1 MHGDR
6 RETIELRQLE
16 GPWTIKRLLTS
27 IIDLALAAGA
37 LLFVLFGGLIYM
49 NDGSA
54 ATPGST
60 GQVLLDIAKYVCLL
74 HIYVESM
81 GAYGEMQGPT
91 VFPVLFAAIVGGALK
106 TFATWR
112 VQNGTQVRMIEQLVG
127 SHTVTGALFTQ
138 ARLKA
143 FNFLAVSIVLLWCL
157 SPLGSQ
163 AALRAISTDHVF
175 LSETNSLT
183 VMESFAPFRYFAGG
197 SSGGEATRRLVP
209 SFIASMLAARLLQ
222 DRNQDIWG
230 NIRIPLIERLSNR
243 ASDTDWIDLSGAQE
257 VIYSSLVGIPVAS
270 LPSKGNHTFAFS
282 ASYVNVECP
291 TIKVLPEYNFTTTA
305 PDFNS
310 SDRSNCQWTTR
321 QPEMTLRVRLS
332 QPCAGGEED
341 IFDKY
346 HEGKDRPARVF
357 IWESRT
363 FGVEGHSYAECHLY
377 TTYVDVKM
385 QCQGTLC
392 SPASV
397 RRSPNPAR
405 HGNWTSFDMKWNF
418 QLPEAFIAIFANM
431 FPGSNNSGG
440 QVPTITY
447 LVEPF
452 NALSA
457 ENKTQPA
464 AIPRERFET
473 GLTQMMN
480 SQLLLGI
487 RVEEVT
493 GSFTTEN
500 PNNLSVNVVEME
512 TYTRVEIVQYSTPW
526 LILLLA
532 SSVVLFAVAM
542 AAIVVRFRIL
552 VPDVLGS
559 LALGMLDNRCDNIKN
574 SSFMSGD
581 DKMAKMKEVKVM
593 LGDVE
598 PHAEIGRIALAAP
611 MEDVAVGKVQKGK
624 FYM

>member
-1 MHGDR
+1 MHGDG
-6 RETIELRQLE
+6 REAVQPRQLE
-16 GPWTIKRLLTS
+16 GPWTTKRLLTS
-27 IIDLALAAGA
+27 LLDLTLAAGA

-49 NDGSA
+49 SDGSTSA
-54 ATPGST
+54 PGST
-60 GQVLLDIAKYVCLL
+60 GKVLLDIAKY
-74 HIYVESM
+74 
-81 GAYGEMQGPT
+81 GPT

-106 TFATWR
+106 TFATWH
-112 VQNGTQVRMIEQLVG
+112 VQNGTQVGVIEQLVG

-143 FNFLAVSIVLLWCL
+143 FNLLAVRIVLLWCL

-163 AALRAISTDHVF
+163 AALRAISADHVF
-175 LSETNSLT
+175 RNETDNLT

-197 SSGGEATRRLVP
+197 SSGGFVRTRLVP
-209 SFIASMLAARLLQ
+209 SFIASMLSARLLQ

-230 NIRIPLIERLSNR
+230 NIRVPLIERLPNR
-243 ASDTDWIDLSGAQE
+243 APDTDWIDLSGAQE

-270 LPSKGNHTFAFS
+270 LPSNGNHTFTIS

-291 TIKVLPEYNFTTTA
+291 TIKVLPEYEFPTTV

-310 SDRSNCQWTTR
+310 SDGSNCQWTMR
-321 QPEMTLRVRLS
+321 QAEQTLRVRLS
-332 QPCAGGEED
+332 QPCQRSQED
-341 IFDKY
+341 VVKRY
-346 HEGKDRPARVF
+346 REGKDRPARVF

-363 FGVEGHSYAECHLY
+363 FGEEGHSYAECHLY
-377 TTYVDVKM
+377 TTYVDIKM

-397 RRSPNPAR
+397 RRSPNPVR
-405 HGNWTSFDMKWNF
+405 HGNWTLFDMESSTV
-418 QLPEAFIAIFANM
+418 QSEAFTAIFASM

-440 QVPTITY
+440 QVPIVTY
-447 LVEPF
+447 LLELL
-452 NALSA
+452 NALSV
-457 ENKTQPA
+457 ENTTQPA

-473 GLTQMMN
+473 GLTQMIN

-487 RVEEVT
+487 RVEDVT
-493 GSFTTEN
+493 GSFTAEN
-500 PNNLSVNVVEME
+500 PSNLSVNVVEME
-512 TYTRVEIVQYSTPW
+512 TYTRVELVQYSTPW
-526 LILLLA
+526 LVLLLA

-552 VPDVLGS
+552 VPEVLGS
-559 LALGMLDNRCDNIKN
+559 LALGMLDNRCEDTKH

-581 DKMAKMKEVKVM
+581 DKMAKMKKVKVM

-611 MEDVAVGKVQKGK
+611 MEDVVVGKVQKGK
-624 FYM
+624 FYL